1 MPTSLR
7 VLLLEDRRADA
18 ELTLHALRRSGFAPE
33 WLLAETEA
41 EYLAALDP
49 ALDLILADYSL
60 PQFDA
65 LRALELMRAR
75 GLDIPFIIVSGTIG
89 EELAVA
95 AMRQGAADYL
105 LKDRLARLGTA
116 VERALEQRQLRLEM
130 QRAEAALQ
138 ENARLHQAV
147 LRALTAQIAVLD
159 ASGTIIA
166 VNDAW
171 MQFAREHGDPRLQA
185 TGVGVNYLEICRRAA
200 THFNDPEAAV
210 ILAGLQAIFD
220 GHESHFALKYG
231 CQTPTEMRWFM
242 MQATPMASHGG
253 VVIAHEDI
261 TAVWQA
267 EEALRESEE
276 RYRLIA
282 EHTEDLISLRDQAGR
297 FVYVNPS
304 YQQVLGY
311 NPSELIGR
319 AAVELVHPDDHLAL
333 QAALRELTHV
343 GTAHVTQRQQHADG
357 SWRWIDEQVTAA
369 VQHGAGYSV
378 GMGRDITERRRLE
391 AQFLQAQKME
401 SVGQLAGGIAHD
413 FNNLLTAISG
423 YAELALVQLPV
434 DAEIAGDLDEII
446 KAAARAATLTSQLL
460 AFARKQVIEPQVLNL
475 NVLLAEIEKLLR
487 RLIGADIELVTRLAP
502 DLGQIKADPGQIEQ
516 VLVNLAVNARD
527 AMLDGGKLTIE
538 TSNILLDHAFAQ
550 QHLGVTPGPYIFI
563 AVSDTG
569 IGMDAQTQQH
579 AFEPFFTTKG
589 LGHGTGLG
597 LATCYGIVKQHGG
610 HIWVYSEPQRGTT
623 FTIYLPRI
631 AASAEPQPPPLDVG
645 NLPRGDETVL
655 LAEDDPAVRALAAR
669 VLREQ
674 GYTLLEAADGEA
686 ALRLAYA
693 HTGAPIHLLLTDLV
707 MPHMNGKALCQQL
720 NLQWP
725 DMKALF
731 ISGYADDAIVQHGW
745 LEPSMAF
752 LHKPFSPT
760 ALARKVREVLDASSP
775 RSGVQGT

>member
-1 MPTSLR
+1 MPISLR

-18 ELTLHALRRSGFAPE
+18 ELALYELRRSGFAPE
-33 WLLAETEA
+33 WQLAETEA

-89 EELAVA
+89 EEVAVA

-105 LKDRLARLGTA
+105 LKDRLARLGAA
-116 VERALEQRQLRLEM
+116 VERALEQRRLRIEM

-171 MQFAREHGDPRLQA
+171 MQSAREHGDPLLQA

-200 THFNDPEAAV
+200 TRFNDPEAAV
-210 ILAGLQAIFD
+210 VLAGLQAIFD
-220 GHESHFALKYG
+220 GHESHFALEYS
-231 CQTPTEMRWFM
+231 CQTPTEMRWFL

-253 VVIAHEDI
+253 VVIAHENI

-282 EHTEDLISLRDQAGR
+282 EHTGDLISLRDQAGR

-304 YQQVLGY
+304 YHQVLGY
-311 NPSELIGR
+311 NLSELIGR
-319 AAVELVHPDDHLAL
+319 AAVDLVHPDDRLAL
-333 QAALRELTHV
+333 QAALRDLTRV
-343 GTAHVTQRQQHADG
+343 GTARVIQRQQHADG
-357 SWRWIDEQVTAA
+357 SWRWIDEQVTAM
-369 VQHGAGYSV
+369 VQQGANYSV

-401 SVGQLAGGIAHD
+401 SVGQLAGGVAHD
-413 FNNLLTAISG
+413 FNNLLTAING
-423 YAELALVQLPV
+423 YAELALAQLPV
-434 DAEIAGDLDEII
+434 DAEIAGDLEEII
-446 KAAARAATLTSQLL
+446 KAAARAATLTRQLL

-487 RLIGADIELVTRLAP
+487 RLIGADIDLVTRLAP

-527 AMLDGGKLTIE
+527 AMPDGGKLTIE

-550 QHLGVTPGPYIFI
+550 QHVGVTPGPYVFI

-569 IGMDAQTQQH
+569 IGMDAQTQQR
-579 AFEPFFTTKG
+579 AFEPFFTTKD

-631 AASAEPQPPPLDVG
+631 AASAEPQPPPLAVG
-645 NLPRGDETVL
+645 NLPRGGETVL

-707 MPHMNGKALCQQL
+707 MPHMNGKALRQQL

-725 DMKALF
+725 DMKTLF

-745 LEPSMAF
+745 LEQSMAF

-760 ALARKVREVLDASSP
+760 ALARKVREVLDASPP
-775 RSGVQGT
+775 RSGVQEA